1 MNTKMAINSQLSP
14 TESKQ
19 KQTKQIM
26 RTGTKSYIWRSFG
39 GVPAGKGNGENET
52 KVSGIKKYKLVG
64 TK

>member
-1 MNTKMAINSQLSP
+1 
-14 TESKQ
+14 
-19 KQTKQIM
+19 M

-39 GVPAGKGNGENET
+39 GVSAGKGNGENET